1 MFFSLIFLLFF
12 DCFLLFSFCFFYICF
27 NFVLHSF
34 IQGQYI
40 LYNLFIFTKP
50 VETLLLSE
58 LRPC

>member
-1 MFFSLIFLLFF
+1 LFLFLFF
-12 DCFLLFSFCFFYICF
+12 FFLFSFSFI
-27 NFVLHSF
+27 LHSF

>member
-1 MFFSLIFLLFF
+1 MFFSLFF
-12 DCFLLFSFCFFYICF
+12 CCFLIVFFYF
-27 NFVLHSF
+27 HFVLHSF